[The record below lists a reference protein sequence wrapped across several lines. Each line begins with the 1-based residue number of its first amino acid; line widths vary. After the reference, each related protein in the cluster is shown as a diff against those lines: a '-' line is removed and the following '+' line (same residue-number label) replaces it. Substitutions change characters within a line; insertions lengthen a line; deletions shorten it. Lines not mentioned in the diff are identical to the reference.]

1 MKAITYLTLSLF
13 LCFSLGCNN
22 KPTEKSPMATDK
34 WVSDLDY
41 LVETLEARHINLYH
55 TTSKSD
61 IYNRVD
67 SLKQQLKKLSENQI
81 TMEFS
86 KIVRA
91 LDDSHTGIWSSNSNY
106 YQSFTLGFFSFD
118 DDGFRVLRTSK
129 ENTHLLGA
137 KLVRI
142 DDMTISE
149 VIQRIEPMIQC
160 ADNYYSIQAR
170 LADELRY
177 GERLHALGITKIE
190 NMATFE
196 FFLPDSSVQKVNL
209 QTVAAHEYE
218 PLLTQS
224 LELKDFQKPFSYKNA
239 SIGTEEIWFQTIDNH
254 EIGYIYFSKYLNNL
268 QMRRFAVAVSREL
281 IKHNTQKLIIDVRYN
296 GGGNFFNGLQLA
308 KLLTITDNLDFENG
322 IYVLTSRYTYS
333 AGMSN
338 TAHFKELLNAKLVG
352 EPTGANPNDYQDADG
367 FPLPHSQMWVQYSKR
382 YYRFQDSI
390 SNGIIPDVHIKPK
403 WSDYQQEHDEVLAWV
418 LKDIRL

>member
-1 MKAITYLTLSLF
+1 MKAITYLILSL
-13 LCFSLGCNN
+13 LIYFSVSCNN
-22 KPTEKSPMATDK
+22 KPAEKTPMTPDK
-34 WVSDLDY
+34 WKSDLDY
-41 LVETLEARHINLYH
+41 LVKTLKARHINPYH
-55 TTSKSD
+55 TASKSD

-67 SLKQQLKKLSENQI
+67 SLKKRIGTLSEHQI
-81 TMEFS
+81 TVEFS

-91 LDDSHTGIWSSNSNY
+91 LDDSHTGIWTSNPSY
-106 YQSFTLGFFSFD
+106 YQSYALGFFSFD

-129 ENTHLLGA
+129 ENASLLGT
-137 KLVRI
+137 KLIRI
-142 DDMTISE
+142 DNMPISE

-177 GERLHALGITKIE
+177 GVRLHALGITK
-190 NMATFE
+190 NQNTATFE
-196 FFLPDSSVQKVNL
+196 FLLPDSSVQKVNL
-209 QTVAAHEYE
+209 QTVASHEYE
-218 PLLTQS
+218 PTLTES
-224 LELKDFQKPFSYKNA
+224 LELKDVKKTFTFQKA
-239 SIGTEEIWFQTIDNH
+239 SLGTEKLWFQTTDNLK
-254 EIGYIYFSKYLNNL
+254 IGYIYFAGYLNNL
-268 QMRRFAVAVSREL
+268 QMRRFAIAVSREL

-308 KLLTITDNLDFENG
+308 KLLTINDNLDFENG

-367 FPLPHSQMWVQYSKR
+367 FSLPHSQMWVQYSKR
-382 YYRFQDSI
+382 HYRFQDSI